1 MAKKSLS
8 LSKKKAAAA
17 VQQQARQA
25 KKRASQPPNSLPEY
39 EFIREIGHGSQGDV
53 WLAERRT
60 DKQKVAVKRLN
71 IESVK
76 NWKEYELFKREA
88 SVLATLDI
96 DGVAKFY
103 EAVDRLNNHHPCS
116 YIVQEYIEGVTL
128 ADMIQSGQ
136 RFSVNRI
143 YDIILQLID
152 ILQKLHTHEPP
163 VIHRDIKPSNILIK
177 QVNGKDKVYLIDF
190 GAVANP
196 QVQSG
201 GSTVAGTYGYMPP
214 EQLMGKPVPQ
224 SDIYAL
230 AAVAVHLITGI
241 SPAEMPNKDFHL
253 IFEPQMQNMPVAV
266 VNTLRSM
273 LEPKTEMR
281 LCNYDTLRA
290 LFTNFKNDIYTDTGS
305 RQDPMP
311 ITEYNNKL
319 RLVSSYGEPGNIEL
333 WQELPDRLPRYRSNP
348 QHAYFKLKKNKN
360 NFQTNGL
367 PLFKEAQT
375 ESHHWIINI
384 LSFIIGVSVFAIS
397 VFVVVKYMGWI
408 TSVHLWKYP
417 GILAFL
423 SVILAILICAIPIPA
438 GMFSGFVAPK
448 ILNVLFSSII
458 SKRYQL
464 KSRLPLP
471 GQDRSLVQKYVNELL
486 QNGRKTIATIV
497 SVEYQKIEEKYLETG
512 ILQQEGAADQYCY
525 YYHRSPLFKITY
537 KFNPPDDE
545 KAEDLVHHMYTHL
558 PPDNHFKAG
567 APLPIL
573 YRIYKNEDDLEIV
586 DSMPYPLPLDDIGE
600 LSNAVYHI
608 SREDRKTEEN
618 RKIRINR
625 TFQSHTSRMLDIL
638 DELNKPQNFDN
649 SKNSQQA
656 YLESVQKTK
665 FEQNNEK
672 YMNQKSGKSRRRK

>member
-17 VQQQARQA
+17 AQQQAQQA
-25 KKRASQPPNSLPEY
+25 KKRASQPPTSLPEY

-60 DKQKVAVKRLN
+60 DKKKVAVKRLN

-88 SVLATLDI
+88 EVLSTLDV

-116 YIVQEYIEGVTL
+116 YIVQEYIEGRTL
-128 ADMIQSGQ
+128 ADMISAGQ
-136 RFSVNRI
+136 RFSINRI

-163 VIHRDIKPSNILIK
+163 VIHRDLKPSNILIK

-214 EQLMGKPVPQ
+214 EQLMGKPIPA

-241 SPAEMPNKDFHL
+241 SPAEMPTRDFHL

-281 LCNYDTLRA
+281 LCNYDTLRT

-311 ITEYNNKL
+311 IAEYNNRL

-333 WQELPDRLPRYRSNP
+333 WQELPDQLPRYASNP
-348 QHAYFKLKKNKN
+348 QHAYFKLKKKLNS
-360 NFQTNGL
+360 FQTNGL
-367 PLFKEAQT
+367 PVFKETQT
-375 ESHHWIINI
+375 EGHQWIITL
-384 LSFIIGVSVFAIS
+384 LSIIIGLTVLTISLFAS
-397 VFVVVKYMGWI
+397 
-408 TSVHLWKYP
+408 
-417 GILAFL
+417 
-423 SVILAILICAIPIPA
+423 
-438 GMFSGFVAPK
+438 
-448 ILNVLFSSII
+448 
-458 SKRYQL
+458 
-464 KSRLPLP
+464 
-471 GQDRSLVQKYVNELL
+471 
-486 QNGRKTIATIV
+486 
-497 SVEYQKIEEKYLETG
+497 
-512 ILQQEGAADQYCY
+512 
-525 YYHRSPLFKITY
+525 
-537 KFNPPDDE
+537 
-545 KAEDLVHHMYTHL
+545 
-558 PPDNHFKAG
+558 
-567 APLPIL
+567 
-573 YRIYKNEDDLEIV
+573 
-586 DSMPYPLPLDDIGE
+586 
-600 LSNAVYHI
+600 
-608 SREDRKTEEN
+608 
-618 RKIRINR
+618 
-625 TFQSHTSRMLDIL
+625 
-638 DELNKPQNFDN
+638 
-649 SKNSQQA
+649 
-656 YLESVQKTK
+656 
-665 FEQNNEK
+665 
-672 YMNQKSGKSRRRK
+672 